1 MKQKEELIRV
11 KKDKVKKNSKNKR
24 DEIVNTKKKNR
35 DKERNGKRG
44 GGKINNRVKKIFYEK
59 EEKNRN

>member
-44 GGKINNRVKKIFYEK
+44 GGQNKQQS
-59 EEKNRN
+59 